1 MNEKIVRPPYA
12 SYRSFE
18 SLLSELKDHE
28 VMPAVIDRSTLQ
40 KRSGSEQS
48 ALLATFKWFDLI
60 DEKHVPTALLDS
72 YIAADQEQAKSLLK
86 EMIESSYTFVSD
98 GTFNLRN
105 ATSNQMA
112 DKFRQ
117 YDISGSTLTKSVA
130 FFLAAA
136 KSAGIFVSPHVKAP
150 SAPGG
155 NTKKK
160 SPKSMPSPVEQPLV
174 HGTQQQSSAPHA
186 NSKMIRIPIPIMGM
200 DDGSINL
207 PDNMDARQW
216 ASVIK
221 MTEFILQNY
230 RDTMA
235 ATPPAKAED
244 DLI

>member
-1 MNEKIVRPPYA
+1 MNDKIVRPPYT

-18 SLLSELKDHE
+18 SLLNELKDHE

-48 ALLATFKWFDLI
+48 ALLATFKWFHLI
-60 DEKHVPTALLDS
+60 DEKHAPTALLES
-72 YIAADQEQAKSLLK
+72 YIAADQDQTKSLLK
-86 EMIESSYTFVSD
+86 EMIERSYAFVSD

-130 FFLAAA
+130 FFLGAA

-150 SAPGG
+150 TTPGG
-155 NTKKK
+155 TTKKK
-160 SPKSMPSPVEQPLV
+160 TAKPLPAIAESPVLSTSPPP
-174 HGTQQQSSAPHA
+174 PHNHA
-186 NSKMIRIPIPIMGM
+186 KSGMIHIPIPIMGM
-200 DDGSINL
+200 NDGSISL

-235 ATPPAKAED
+235 ASPPAKPED

>member
-1 MNEKIVRPPYA
+1 MNEKIVRPPYT

-18 SLLSELKDHE
+18 SLLNELKEHE

-48 ALLATFKWFDLI
+48 ALIATFKWFDLI
-60 DEKHVPTALLDS
+60 DDKHAPTDLLEA
-72 YIAADQEQAKSLLK
+72 YVAADQDQAKSLLK
-86 EMIESSYTFVSD
+86 AMIEDSYTFVSD

-130 FFLAAA
+130 FFLGAA

-150 SAPGG
+150 AAPGG
-155 NTKKK
+155 ATKKK
-160 SPKSMPSPVEQPLV
+160 TSKQLPATTEQVQTPNTTQNTSSSHAKS
-174 HGTQQQSSAPHA
+174 G
-186 NSKMIRIPIPIMGM
+186 MIHIPIPIMGM
-200 DDGSINL
+200 HDGSINL

-235 ATPPAKAED
+235 ATPPAKPED

>member
-1 MNEKIVRPPYA
+1 MNDKIVRPPYT

-18 SLLSELKDHE
+18 SLLNELKDHE
-28 VMPAVIDRSTLQ
+28 VMPALIDRSTLQ

-48 ALLATFKWFDLI
+48 ALLATFKWFNLI
-60 DEKHVPTALLDS
+60 DEKHAPTTLLES
-72 YIAADQEQAKSLLK
+72 YIAADQEQSKSLLK
-86 EMIESSYTFVSD
+86 EMIEGSYSFVSD

-130 FFLAAA
+130 FFLSAA

-150 SAPGG
+150 AAPGG
-155 NTKKK
+155 PAKKK
-160 SPKSMPSPVEQPLV
+160 APKALPSTTEQATTP
-174 HGTQQQSSAPHA
+174 SASNQFSNAPA
-186 NSKMIRIPIPIMGM
+186 KPGMIHIPIPIMGM
-200 DDGSINL
+200 HDGSINL

-235 ATPPAKAED
+235 ASPPAKAED
-244 DLI
+244 ELV